1 MTRQWATTRISEPVR
16 NTEPVTRP
24 VSRWAGDRAR
34 EVSACLAALVV
45 LCLCSCG
52 VPPDP
57 TREQPR
63 LSTYAQRFAPE
74 LREAGITKIV
84 SWSDRVEQPVQV
96 RSAVGP
102 LYFPYDA
109 GVSLA
114 RFALNVDGGAIQVL
128 ADDYDDFNFDR
139 YAQTMSWVIRR
150 AVELA
155 RSNNARAAQRE
166 KASP

>member
-1 MTRQWATTRISEPVR
+1 
-16 NTEPVTRP
+16 VTRRQAITKISDP
-24 VSRWAGDRAR
+24 VKNTDPVLHPASRWSDIRASGTTAG
-34 EVSACLAALVV
+34 LAAVV
-45 LCLCSCG
+45 ALCLCSCG

-63 LSTYAQRFAPE
+63 LSAYAQRFAPDF
-74 LREAGITKIV
+74 REAGITRIV

-96 RSAVGP
+96 LSAAGP

-109 GVSLA
+109 GVPLA

-128 ADDYDDFNFDR
+128 ADDYDDANFDR
-139 YAQTMSWVIRR
+139 YTQTMSWVIRR

>member
-1 MTRQWATTRISEPVR
+1 LKNTDPVLHPAR
-16 NTEPVTRP
+16 RRADGTASPIA
-24 VSRWAGDRAR
+24 AGLTVLIA
-34 EVSACLAALVV
+34 

-63 LSTYAQRFAPE
+63 LSAYAQRFAPE

-96 RSAVGP
+96 RSAAGP

-109 GVSLA
+109 GVPLA
-114 RFALNVDGGAIQVL
+114 RFALNVDGGAVQVL
-128 ADDYDDFNFDR
+128 ADDYDDANFDR
-139 YAQTMSWVIRR
+139 YTLTMSWVIRR
-150 AVELA
+150 AVELTGT
-155 RSNNARAAQRE
+155 NNARAAQRE
-166 KASP
+166 RASP

>member
-1 MTRQWATTRISEPVR
+1 VN
-16 NTEPVTRP
+16 NTEPVLHAARRRADGTA
-24 VSRWAGDRAR
+24 SGIAAG
-34 EVSACLAALVV
+34 LAALVV

-63 LSTYAQRFAPE
+63 LSAYAQRFAPDF
-74 LREAGITKIV
+74 REAGITKIV

-96 RSAVGP
+96 RSAAGP

-109 GVSLA
+109 GVPLA
-114 RFALNVDGGAIQVL
+114 RFALNVDGEAVLVL
-128 ADDYDDFNFDR
+128 ADDYDDANFDR
-139 YAQTMSWVIRR
+139 YTMTMSWVIRR
-150 AVELA
+150 AVELT
-155 RSNNARAAQRE
+155 RTNNARAAQRE

>member
-1 MTRQWATTRISEPVR
+1 MKAAEPLRQPVR
-16 NTEPVTRP
+16 
-24 VSRWAGDRAR
+24 R
-34 EVSACLAALVV
+34 EFACFLAALVA
-45 LCLCSCG
+45 LGLQSCG

-63 LSTYAQRFAPE
+63 LSAYAQRFAPE

-84 SWSDRVEQPVQV
+84 SWSDRLEQPVSV

-109 GVSLA
+109 GVTLA
-114 RFALNVDGGAIQVL
+114 RFALNADGGAVVVY
-128 ADDYDDFNFDR
+128 ADDYDDANFDR
-139 YAQTMSWVIRR
+139 YTQTMAWLIRR
-150 AVELA
+150 PVALA
-155 RSNNARAAQRE
+155 RTNNARAAQHE

>member
-1 MTRQWATTRISEPVR
+1 MTRQWATTRISEPVSH
-16 NTEPVTRP
+16 TEPVTRP
-24 VSRWAGDRAR
+24 VSRWGDDKAR
-34 EVSACLAALVV
+34 GVSACLVV

-128 ADDYDDFNFDR
+128 ADDYDDSNFDH
-139 YAQTMSWVIRR
+139 YAQTISWVIRR

>member
-1 MTRQWATTRISEPVR
+1 VTRRWANARNPEPVKDP
-16 NTEPVTRP
+16 EPAPPP
-24 VSRWAGDRAR
+24 VSRRADAAARGVAAG
-34 EVSACLAALVV
+34 LAALVV
-45 LCLCSCG
+45 LCLCACG

-63 LSTYAQRFAPE
+63 LSSYAQRFAPE
-74 LREAGITKIV
+74 LRAAGITKIV

-102 LYFPYDA
+102 IYFPYDA
-109 GVSLA
+109 GVPLA

-128 ADDYDDFNFDR
+128 ADDYDDANFDR
-139 YAQTMSWVIRR
+139 YTQTMSWVIRR

-155 RSNNARAAQRE
+155 RSNNATAAQRE